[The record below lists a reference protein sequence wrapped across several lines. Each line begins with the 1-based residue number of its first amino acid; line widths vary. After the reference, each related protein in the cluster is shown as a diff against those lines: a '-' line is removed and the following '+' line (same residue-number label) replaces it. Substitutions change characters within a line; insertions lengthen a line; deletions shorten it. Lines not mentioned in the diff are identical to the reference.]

1 MWYPNVATKLILQ
14 QKIKQRCGEK
24 CWWGYIFLY
33 MCVCRCVGMLSRM
46 CVHSCTRVFICARV
60 CVLVKSTNIPRVTLG
75 VHDITTL
82 IGTRHGGIYIDVNTK
97 YKAMCAHFG
106 VWNSFD
112 NADDKYG
119 VFGWYT
125 VRKCMQSIVLSQVPL
140 TNIALCLSCNWH
152 LVNSSWSET
161 VLRPRPWVYNDY
173 WLIFVMYIGVTIQ
186 RNAVVSPHRH
196 LLHQTE
202 IS

>member
-1 MWYPNVATKLILQ
+1 MWYPNVATKTDLATENKALRWKMLMRLHIP
-14 QKIKQRCGEK
+14 
-24 CWWGYIFLY
+24 LY
-33 MCVCRCVGMLSRM
+33 VCVCRCVGMLSRM
-46 CVHSCTRVFICARV
+46 CVHSCTRAFICARA
-60 CVLVKSTNIPRVTLG
+60 CMLVKSTNIPRVTLG

-82 IGTRHGGIYIDVNTK
+82 IGTRHGCIYIDVNTK
-97 YKAMCAHFG
+97 CKAICAHFG

-112 NADDKYG
+112 NAGDKYG

-161 VLRPRPWVYNDY
+161 VLRPGPWVYNDY
-173 WLIFVMYIGVTIQ
+173 WLIFVMYIGVTIEKK
-186 RNAVVSPHRH
+186 AVVSPHRH